1 MFEFVSLTCCHD
13 LVCISRTVHLFVPV
27 CILTH
32 CPFIC
37 SCVHS
42 YTLSICS
49 CVHSYTLSICSRVH
63 SYTLSICSRVHS
75 YTLSICS
82 RVHSYPVKV
91 TLLDL
96 FRTQDCEKRTEK
108 EDREPVLV
116 TVTWYL
122 TFPQRTCSGHSDL
135 VFNIPQRTCSGHS
148 DLVFNIPTENLCWSQ
163 WLGI

>member
-1 MFEFVSLTCCHD
+1 MLLLTFHGLCGFFCNVW
-13 LVCISRTVHLFVPV
+13 VCNFDMLSWSGLHF
-27 CILTH
+27 TH

-42 YTLSICS
+42 YTLSIYLFLCAFLHT
-49 CVHSYTLSICSRVH
+49 VHLFPCAFLHTVH
-63 SYTLSICSRVHS
+63 
-75 YTLSICS
+75 
-82 RVHSYPVKV
+82 
-91 TLLDL
+91 L
-96 FRTQDCEKRTEK
+96 FPCAFLHTVRLFLCAFLPSKSDTTCLGLRIVSEKRTEK

-122 TFPQRTCSGHSDL
+122 TFPQRTCA
-135 VFNIPQRTCSGHS
+135 GHS